1 MSTNNHVFKRI
12 LSFSGLNRNED
23 LALKAFEI
31 EGFSASKSKMK
42 AWRTLDP
49 QNHRYQPMPDIAL
62 TKFCDG
68 LLTLSEQEIL
78 TCTGWET
85 EKDDE

>member
-42 AWRTLDP
+42 AWRTLDTS
-49 QNHRYQPMPDIAL
+49 NHRYQAMPSEAL
-62 TKFCDG
+62 TAFFDG
-68 LLTLSEQEIL
+68 LLVLAEQNII
-78 TCTGWET
+78 CCYI
-85 EKDDE
+85 EKGE

>member
-23 LALKAFEI
+23 LALKAFEL
-31 EGFSASKSKMK
+31 EGFSASKSKIK

-49 QNHRYQPMPDIAL
+49 QNHRYQPMPSDAL
-62 TKFCDG
+62 TAFFDG
-68 LLTLSEQEIL
+68 LLILAEQNII
-78 TCTGWET
+78 CCYI
-85 EKDDE
+85 EKGE

>member
-42 AWRTLDP
+42 AWRTLDTS
-49 QNHRYQPMPDIAL
+49 NHRYQAMPSDAL
-62 TKFCDG
+62 TAFFDG
-68 LLTLSEQEIL
+68 LLILAEQNTLCCYI
-78 TCTGWET
+78 
-85 EKDDE
+85 EKGE